1 MKTWLAFWYGIFK
14 NNPTFRLVLGLCP
27 TLAVTTSLEN
37 ALGMGLAATFVLV
50 CSNALVSALRKVI
63 PGAVHIPCYI
73 VIIATFVTAINL
85 LMQAYLPD
93 LSASLGIFI
102 PLIVV
107 NCIILGRAEAFACKN
122 GVVDSIA
129 DGLGSGIG
137 FTLALAL
144 VASVREIAGA
154 GTLTVWGD
162 IAVKGINPGPVTLAI
177 LPAGGFI
184 VLGLLLALINR
195 IGEWNA
201 RRHGAPAPLPIN
213 LDCRHCTMCGNG
225 KAAEKSNAEG
235 REVQGLKVMKCPKCG
250 NDDDKVLDSRS
261 ARDGAA
267 IRRRRECMKCGYRF
281 TTYEEIDRDE
291 VLVIKRDGTR
301 QTFDRQKIDKAI
313 RIACGK
319 RPVSDEQ
326 IRTMIDHVV
335 ASIEGD
341 EVPADKIAELVMHE
355 LHKVDEVAYIRFAS
369 VYRQF
374 KDVAQFL
381 SAITEI
387 VKK

>member
-1 MKTWLAFWYGIFK
+1 MKTWLAFWSGIFK

-73 VIIATFVTAINL
+73 VIIATFVTAIDL

-107 NCIILGRAEAFACKN
+107 NCIILGRAEAFASKN

-144 VASVREIAGA
+144 VAAVREIVGA

-162 IAVKGINPGPVTLAI
+162 IAIKGINPGPVTLAI

-184 VLGLLLALINR
+184 ALGLLLALINR
-195 IGEWNA
+195 LGEWSA

-225 KAAEKSNAEG
+225 K
-235 REVQGLKVMKCPKCG
+235 
-250 NDDDKVLDSRS
+250 DS
-261 ARDGAA
+261 
-267 IRRRRECMKCGYRF
+267 
-281 TTYEEIDRDE
+281 
-291 VLVIKRDGTR
+291 
-301 QTFDRQKIDKAI
+301 
-313 RIACGK
+313 
-319 RPVSDEQ
+319 
-326 IRTMIDHVV
+326 
-335 ASIEGD
+335 
-341 EVPADKIAELVMHE
+341 
-355 LHKVDEVAYIRFAS
+355 
-369 VYRQF
+369 
-374 KDVAQFL
+374 
-381 SAITEI
+381 
-387 VKK
+387 